1 MADILSILFG
11 LGSSK
16 EKPEIK
22 EINIDDIDISPYQ
35 PREVFHEKTLY
46 ELSQSIKE
54 FGVIQPIIVR
64 KKGLRYE
71 LIAGERRIRASKLA
85 DLKTVPAVIRN
96 LNDDESL
103 ALALVENLQRE
114 NLSPIEEAKVYLRL
128 IRDLKLNQK
137 QVAEKIGKS
146 PHLIS
151 QMIRMLSLPDSIKND
166 VSHETISKGHAF
178 AILKLKDTII
188 QEQVA
193 NEIKIKSLSVKQTEG
208 LVSKLLSQ
216 VVDSSSLQPFQ
227 PTSAEQVNNN
237 DMPTIDNHQLKS
249 YNYSQIISNIKE
261 FVFQLKSSSSS
272 KIKVK
277 KINKKDLVE
286 LRILIPK

>member
-1 MADILSILFG
+1 MADLLSILFG

-22 EINIDDIDISPYQ
+22 EINVDDIDVSPYQ

-54 FGVIQPIIVR
+54 FGVIQPVIVR

-71 LIAGERRIRASKLA
+71 LIAGERRLRASKLA
-85 DLKTVPAVIRN
+85 NFKTVPAVIRN

-114 NLSPIEEAKVYLRL
+114 NLNPIEEAKIYLRL

-151 QMIRMLSLPDSIKND
+151 NMIRMLSLPEPIKDD

-178 AILKLKDTII
+178 ALLKLKDVKL
-188 QEQVA
+188 QQDVVH
-193 NEIKIKSLSVKQTEG
+193 EIKAKSLSVKQTED
-208 LVSKLLSQ
+208 LISKIILHTDHSTQ
-216 VVDSSSLQPFQ
+216 SPVENIAPEQSTASDSPVLQQ
-227 PTSAEQVNNN
+227 NTYNPTNIISEIKNYIVK
-237 DMPTIDNHQLKS
+237 LKS
-249 YNYSQIISNIKE
+249 TTSSNIKIKK
-261 FVFQLKSSSSS
+261 FS
-272 KIKVK
+272 KKNFI
-277 KINKKDLVE
+277 E
-286 LRILIPK
+286 LRIIIPK